1 MFFTRAL
8 FVSISLASLV
18 IPGTLASPASNDVG
32 VEARANT
39 AAVLSAG
46 QTVLT
51 NIHNVVDKANE
62 LKAANPTAYGP
73 AISQVKSVLVGTNGV
88 LPSNG
93 YLGSSGG
100 GALNGCL
107 GGSSSSYNGI
117 GLLGGLLGPGGLGQ
131 LLSGV
136 VNLLDEIL
144 GGLLGGLLSPLLY
157 DVSELL
163 NSILGCRSACG
174 CGSEYDGLL
183 QELITLVDVL
193 LLSLSDV
200 TSASHG
206 CGCGYDDAV
215 LQGLGPDVIVALN
228 LVIAL

>member
-8 FVSISLASLV
+8 FVSISLATLL
-18 IPGTLASPASNDVG
+18 IPGTLA
-32 VEARANT
+32 
-39 AAVLSAG
+39 AAVVAAG

-51 NIHNVVDKANE
+51 NIHNVVNKANE
-62 LKAANPTAYGP
+62 LKAANPTAAAP
-73 AISQVKSVLVGTNGV
+73 AISKVKAVLVGTNGV

-93 YLGSSGG
+93 YLGGSGGG

-117 GLLGGLLGPGGLGQ
+117 GLLGGLLGPNGLGE
-131 LLSGV
+131 LLDDV
-136 VNLLDEIL
+136 VNLLDGLL
-144 GGLLGGLLSPLLY
+144 GGLLGGLSPLLY

-163 NSILGCRSACG
+163 HSLLGCRSACACEDG
-174 CGSEYDGLL
+174 LDGLL

-206 CGCGYDDAV
+206 CGCGYDPAV
-215 LQGLGPDVIVALN
+215 LQGLGPDVLVAIQAIIIL
-228 LVIAL
+228 